1 MGTESIDMKRTFFL
15 LFLLPLFL
23 AAQTPTATEII
34 KRSDEK
40 LRGKTSYGEMTM
52 TIVRPSWSRE
62 VGFKSWSKGSE
73 QALILITGPKRDQ
86 GSVFLKKDKEMWNWR
101 PTIGRTIKM
110 PPSMMMQSWMGSD
123 FTNDDLVKESS
134 AVDDYTHK
142 LLGSEKVQGLDCWK
156 LELTPKRDAAVVW
169 GKVVSW
175 VDKKDYMQLK
185 AEFYDEDG
193 YLVNTMSASDITTLG
208 GKTLPATLTMI
219 PADEPGHK
227 TVVKYQNLVFDKP
240 IADNFFSEQNMR
252 RVQ

>member
-1 MGTESIDMKRTFFL
+1 MIRRISLFAFFL
-15 LFLLPLFL
+15 VPLFLL
-23 AAQTPTATEII
+23 AQTPSATEII

-52 TIVRPSWSRE
+52 TIVRPTWSRE

-73 QALILITGPKRDQ
+73 KALIVITGPKRDK
-86 GSVFLKKDKEMWNWR
+86 GSVFLKRDKEMWNWR

-134 AVDDYTHK
+134 AIDDYTHK

-156 LELTPKRDAAVVW
+156 VELIPTRDAAVVW
-169 GKVVSW
+169 GKVISW

-227 TVVKYQNLVFDKP
+227 TIVQYRNLVFDKP
-240 IADNFFSEQNMR
+240 IADDFFSEQNMR
-252 RVQ
+252 RIQ